1 MLLDCVATFT
11 CTELCTY
18 KQFMFYTLLTSLIA
32 LDRTTLRKKV
42 RRCFASVSATTFPS
56 PLVVVTRGGA
66 LVICSFSPHGLLI
79 YLYTCFF

>member
-32 LDRTTLRKKV
+32 LDRNTLRKKV
-42 RRCFASVSATTFPS
+42 R
-56 PLVVVTRGGA
+56 PL
-66 LVICSFSPHGLLI
+66 L
-79 YLYTCFF
+79 